1 MSVTHPLELPAGERR
16 VAPLVRLLARHGE
29 RTALTGNGA
38 ASGLSYADLAGR
50 VEAFALA
57 LGPARRLV
65 LVEAVNDADALVA
78 WLGAAAAGCPV
89 LLTGPGAARDALVAA
104 YDPDVVWDGSG
115 LEERRAE
122 SAHELHPDLAL
133 LLSTSGSTGSPKLV
147 RLSHANLLS
156 NARAIAEYLGVR
168 DTDVA
173 ATTLPVHYCYGLSVV
188 HSHLVA
194 GATVHL
200 TDRSVT
206 DAAFWEEARAAGVT
220 TFPGVPHTFEML
232 DALGFTGAELPT
244 LRYLTQAGGKLA
256 PEAVRRHAARGAA
269 HGWDLVVMY
278 GATEATARMAF
289 LPPHLAEVAPE
300 TIGIPIPGGSI
311 TVEPRPD
318 LASDPE
324 VGELV
329 YRGDNVMLGYA
340 TSPGELALGRI
351 VHELRT
357 GDLGRQREDGLFE
370 VVGRCS
376 RIAKVFGLR
385 VDLDRVERALLA
397 EGLVA
402 AVADG
407 GDALVVAV
415 ASGAAAVDTAR
426 VRGAVREATG
436 LPPAGVR
443 VVTPAG
449 LPRLSSGK
457 VDYRSVA
464 SLGAP
469 QAGPGV
475 PATVTGSHVAELFAS
490 LLARPATEADSF
502 RSLGGDSLSYVEAS
516 LRLEELLGT
525 LPADWTSRT
534 AADLATTAR
543 PYADRSRAAAPR
555 RDTCRDTRWSR
566 FASGV
571 ALGPRRTVET
581 SVLLRALAIV
591 SIVGSHANLFV
602 LLGGAHTLLA
612 VLGFNFAR
620 FHVDL
625 PRRERTRAVLRS
637 VRRIALPATLVIAVV
652 STYKHELGWRQV
664 LLLNWLLGPRYWINP
679 DWRYWFIEV
688 AVALTLGAAAL
699 LAVPAVSRLAARH
712 RFAFPVGL
720 VLVGL
725 VARFGLRVV
734 MPDPREPGDIDVL
747 ERTLHLGP
755 LTLGGGDFI
764 HEPQAVLWL
773 FALGWAA
780 AVATT
785 VRQRL
790 IVTGLALLGTHG
802 FFLHEPAREAYV
814 VLGIVA
820 LTWLRDVRV
829 PDRVARLAGV
839 LAASSM
845 WIYLVH
851 WEIYPHLEHRIP
863 VLATLLSLLGGVVAS
878 ALWNRAARSVAART
892 R

>member
-1 MSVTHPLELPAGERR
+1 VSVTHPLELPAGERR
-16 VAPLVRLLARHGE
+16 VAPLVRLLARHGD
-29 RTALTGNGA
+29 RTALTGAGA
-38 ASGLSYADLAGR
+38 GPGLSYADLAGR
-50 VEAFALA
+50 VEAFAAA
-57 LGPARRLV
+57 LGPVRRLV
-65 LVEAVNDADALVA
+65 LVEAANDADALVA

-89 LLTGPGAARDALVAA
+89 LLTGPGSARDALVAA

-147 RLSHANLLS
+147 RLSHANLFS
-156 NARAIAEYLGVR
+156 NARAIAAYLGVR
-168 DTDVA
+168 PTDVA

-206 DAAFWEEARAAGVT
+206 DPAFWDEARAAGVT

-244 LRYLTQAGGKLA
+244 LRYLTQAGGRLA
-256 PEAVRRHAARGAA
+256 PDAVRRHAVRGAA
-269 HGWDLVVMY
+269 NGWQLVVMY

-289 LPPHLAEVAPE
+289 LPPHLASAAAD
-300 TIGIPIPGGSI
+300 TIGIPIPGGSL
-311 TVEPRPD
+311 TVEARPELHD
-318 LASDPE
+318 DPE

-340 TSPGELALGRI
+340 TTPADLALGRI

-357 GDLGRQREDGLFE
+357 GDLGRQRDDGLFE

-385 VDLDRVERALLA
+385 VDLDRVERALL
-397 EGLVA
+397 GDGIVA

-407 GDALVVAV
+407 GEALVVAV
-415 ASGAAAVDTAR
+415 ASGAAAVDATR
-426 VRGAVREATG
+426 VGDAVREATG
-436 LPPAGVR
+436 LPPAGLR
-443 VVTPAG
+443 IVTPAD
-449 LPRLSSGK
+449 LPRLANGK
-457 VDYRSVA
+457 VDYRAIVA
-464 SLGAP
+464 SGAP
-469 QAGPGV
+469 AASSPALPG
-475 PATVTGSHVAELFAS
+475 TVTGSHVAELFAT
-490 LLARPATEADSF
+490 LLGRPAHETDSF

-516 LRLEELLGT
+516 LRLEELLGK
-525 LPADWTSRT
+525 LPADWTSRP
-534 AADLATTAR
+534 AADLATEAR
-543 PYADRSRAAAPR
+543 PYADRSRAAAPGR
-555 RDTCRDTRWSR
+555 LARW
-566 FASGV
+566 
-571 ALGPRRTVET
+571 LGPQRTVET

-637 VRRIALPATLVIAVV
+637 VSRIAVPAMLVIGTV

-664 LLLNWLLGPRYWINP
+664 LLLNWLLGPRFWINP
-679 DWRYWFIEV
+679 DWRYWFIEI

-699 LAVPAVSRLAARH
+699 LAVPPVSRLAAR
-712 RFAFPVGL
+712 RPFAFPLGLVGVGL
-720 VLVGL
+720 AL
-725 VARFGLRVV
+725 RFGLRVV
-734 MPDPREPGDIDVL
+734 MPDPRDPADIDVL
-747 ERTLHLGP
+747 ERSFHLGP

-785 VRQRL
+785 TRQRL
-790 IVTGLALLGTHG
+790 LVTALALVGTHG
-802 FFLHEPAREAYV
+802 FFLHEPAREVYV
-814 VLGIVA
+814 VLGIAA

-829 PDRVARLAGV
+829 PDRIARPAGV
-839 LAASSM
+839 LAAASM

-863 VLATLLSLLGGVVAS
+863 LLATLLSLLAGVLAHRVWSASESRLRGRQAAGG
-878 ALWNRAARSVAART
+878 
-892 R
+892 

>member
-1 MSVTHPLELPAGERR
+1 MSDMSVAHPLELPAGERR
-16 VAPLVRLLARHGE
+16 VAPLVDLLARHGE
-29 RTALTGNGA
+29 QVALTGNGA
-38 ASGLSYADLAGR
+38 GAGLSYAALAAR
-50 VEAFALA
+50 VDDFALA

-65 LVEAVNDADALVA
+65 LLEAGNDADTLVA
-78 WLGAAAAGCPV
+78 WLGSAAAGCPV

-104 YDPDVVWDGSG
+104 YDPDVVWDGE
-115 LEERRAE
+115 LREVRAE
-122 SAHELHPDLAL
+122 TSHDLHPDLAL

-147 RLSHANLLS
+147 RLSHRNLLS
-156 NARAIAEYLGVR
+156 NARAIASYLGVQAS
-168 DTDVA
+168 DVA

-206 DAAFWEEARAAGVT
+206 DAEFWEEARAAGVT

-232 DALGFTGAELPT
+232 DALGFTGAELPA

-256 PEAVRRHAARGAA
+256 PDAVRRHAQRGAA
-269 HGWDLVVMY
+269 NGWDLVVMY

-318 LASDPE
+318 LDSDPE

-340 TSPGELALGRI
+340 TTPAELGLGRT

-385 VDLDRVERALLA
+385 VDLDRVERAL
-397 EGLVA
+397 VA
-402 AVADG
+402 AGTVSAVADG
-407 GDALVVAV
+407 GDVLVVAV
-415 ASGAAAVDTAR
+415 ASGAARVDTDR
-426 VRGAVREATG
+426 VRAQVREVTG

-443 VVTPAG
+443 VVTPTD

-457 VDYRSVA
+457 VDYRAIAALS
-464 SLGAP
+464 
-469 QAGPGV
+469 GPAATRDV
-475 PATVTGSHVAELFAS
+475 PETVTAAHVADLFAT
-490 LLARPATEADSF
+490 LLGRPATAADSF

-525 LPADWTSRT
+525 LPTDWTSRPAT
-534 AADLATTAR
+534 DLATRAR
-543 PYADRSRAAAPR
+543 PYADRSRAAAPGR
-555 RDTCRDTRWSR
+555 LARW
-566 FASGV
+566 
-571 ALGPRRTVET
+571 LGPQRTVET

-591 SIVGSHANLFV
+591 SIVGTHANLLV

-612 VLGFNFAR
+612 VLGFNYAR

-625 PRRERTRAVLRS
+625 PRAERTRAVLRS
-637 VRRIALPATLVIAVV
+637 VGRIALPAMLVIGTV

-664 LLLNWLLGPRYWINP
+664 LLLNWLLGPRFWINP

-688 AVALTLGAAAL
+688 AVALTLVVTAL
-699 LAVPAVSRLAARH
+699 LAIPTASRLAARH

-720 VLVGL
+720 AVVALVP
-725 VARFGLRVV
+725 RFALRVV
-734 MPDPREPGDIDVL
+734 MPDPRDATDIDVL
-747 ERTLHLGP
+747 ERAGHLGP
-755 LTLGGGDFI
+755 LTVGGGDFI

-780 AVATT
+780 AMATT
-785 VRQRL
+785 ARQRL
-790 IVTGLALLGTHG
+790 LVTALAVAGIHG

-814 VLGIVA
+814 IAGITA
-820 LTWLRDVRV
+820 LVWVRHV
-829 PDRVARLAGV
+829 RIPDRLARPAGLLAT
-839 LAASSM
+839 ASM

-851 WEIYPHLEHRIP
+851 WEVYPHLEHRIP
-863 VLATLLSLLGGVVAS
+863 LLATLLSLAAGVA
-878 ALWNRAARSVAART
+878 AWKAWTYGEARLRARSGAR
-892 R
+892 